1 MFVDAGKIRTENKSC
16 MVESVIVF
24 MNNASEMLNISC
36 LLSPSSSS
44 FSLPRGAFLLLR
56 PSRPLSSRC
65 VYFQRYEI

>member
-1 MFVDAGKIRTENKSC
+1 MFVNAGKIRTEIKSC

-24 MNNASEMLNISC
+24 INNASEMLNISC

-44 FSLPRGAFLLLR
+44 FSLLRGAFLLLR

-65 VYFQRYEI
+65 VHFQRYEI